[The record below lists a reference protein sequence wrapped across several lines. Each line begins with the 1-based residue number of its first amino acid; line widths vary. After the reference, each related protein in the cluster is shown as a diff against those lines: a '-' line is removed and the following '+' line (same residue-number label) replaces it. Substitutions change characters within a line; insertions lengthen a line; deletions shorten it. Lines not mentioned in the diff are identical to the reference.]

1 MSTCAEFDNRLI
13 ELVRANPSLYERE
26 LRKAPYDSSKKKKTE
41 LWCSIATSLKTD
53 VSTCITR
60 WNFIREKLRR
70 ELLKEHSDW
79 TWLPKLQFIGQHK
92 QHSSSSSHHSSERQI
107 ANITAPPTVNWR
119 AQSTEQ
125 VIENDEDDAL
135 QEAMDE
141 QHASAIVLQPPL
153 ATPPPAPATSS
164 SDDAMKRIEA
174 LLQGLGANRIK
185 AEKKVLAY
193 LCKCNLRALND
204 EQIDDIFI

>member
-1 MSTCAEFDNRLI
+1 
-13 ELVRANPSLYERE
+13 
-26 LRKAPYDSSKKKKTE
+26 
-41 LWCSIATSLKTD
+41 
-53 VSTCITR
+53 
-60 WNFIREKLRR
+60 
-70 ELLKEHSDW
+70 
-79 TWLPKLQFIGQHK
+79 
-92 QHSSSSSHHSSERQI
+92 
-107 ANITAPPTVNWR
+107 
-119 AQSTEQ
+119 
-125 VIENDEDDAL
+125 
-135 QEAMDE
+135 MDE